1 MATNNQKI
9 VFDRV
14 AEKIHKAK
22 TGGKVGK
29 ISISK
34 EIKESG
40 VYGKNYIKNPQK
52 LTRSKGW
59 HELEEQYLGD
69 TFLAKKHKD
78 LLNHKQLDYFVFPKK
93 MEDEEIEE
101 HLNSFK
107 IEVVA
112 IRWSDK
118 GKMAFY
124 QSADPNA
131 IKAGLD
137 MAYKLK
143 GKYAPEKHV
152 SVVAQIS
159 DEKKAK
165 IRRIL
170 GLT

>member
-1 MATNNQKI
+1 MATENQKI
-9 VFDRV
+9 VFNRV
-14 AEKIHKAK
+14 AEKIKK
-22 TGGKVGK
+22 GGKGGK

-34 EIKESG
+34 EIRESG
-40 VYGKNYIKNPQK
+40 VYSEKIAKNPQK
-52 LTRSKGW
+52 LTQSKGW
-59 HELEEQYLGD
+59 QELQEQ
-69 TFLAKKHKD
+69 FLPDKLLTKKHKD

-107 IEVVA
+107 IKVVA

-124 QSADPNA
+124 QSDDPNA

-152 SVVAQIS
+152 SVVARLS
-159 DEKKAK
+159 DEKKEK

-170 GLT
+170 GLA